1 MRKLFFFLLFL
12 PFVLNAQ
19 FIDNFLDGDF
29 TSNPTWSGDNSHFE
43 INSSNQLHLKSTG
56 ADTSYLSTPNNSIN
70 NTEWQF
76 WIKLSFNTSVNNNAR
91 VYLVSDQANIEG
103 YLNGYFVQIG
113 ESNDSIA
120 LHKQSGNT
128 NTKIISG
135 TIANSGGSTNALRIK
150 ITRDGSGNWKL
161 YSDPLEGNNFILE
174 GSCFDNS
181 FLSSSF
187 FGIFCKYTS
196 SNSTKFYFD
205 DFYVGALQID
215 TIPPKISSLSVVS
228 SIELDV
234 IFSEAVEKTIAE
246 TVSNYSVNNTIGT
259 PVLAILDAANPS
271 VVHLTFPNSFT
282 NGILNTLSVSNIED
296 LDGNKAAIL
305 TQDFAYYIPE
315 TFDIVINEIMADPD
329 PPMGLPNYEYLELFN
344 KTSLPV
350 DINSWTLNIGTSSYL
365 IPSYTIQPNSF
376 LILAEDDAEP
386 FLGSYSDFIGFS
398 SFSLKNSDQTI
409 VLFNST
415 GQIIS
420 TVSYTDNWYRDN
432 NKKDGGWSLEQID
445 PLNPCGEE
453 DNWKASVN
461 QNGGTPGQQNSV
473 FAQNPD
479 NKNPLID
486 RVAVIDTMNIQ
497 VFFNEKMDSVYL
509 KNLSNYF
516 IDNNIGF
523 PNSVSIFSPDYKT
536 LILGLSSSLQKGLI
550 YILTIKD
557 SVTDCVGNIIE
568 LNSSSSFAIPE
579 TPEPFDIVINEVL
592 SNPKLDGVDF
602 VEIYNRSDKVF
613 DLKDLTLSGYDTI
626 ALVLEDIENISE
638 NGYLIFPREYFVL
651 STNSSV
657 IKQQYFTSNPEGFIE
672 MPLFPSF
679 NNDGGVVVIAR
690 KFGEI
695 IDKFIY
701 SEDMQFELLNSTDG
715 VSLERLS
722 YERPTEDKTNW
733 HSAAEAVGFAT
744 PAYKNSQFILS
755 ENNGNEISVSP
766 EIFSPDNDG
775 YDDVLNIN
783 YCFDKP
789 GFVANITIYDSRGR
803 LIKYLIK
810 NELLAVSGTFS
821 WDGITEL
828 NNKANIGIYV
838 IYVEIFNLEGNVKHY
853 KKTAVLG
860 GKL

>member
-1 MRKLFFFLLFL
+1 MRKLFFFLLFV

-19 FIDNFLDGDF
+19 FTDNFLDGDF

-56 ADTSYLSTPNNSIN
+56 ADTSYLSTSNNSIN

-91 VYLVSDQANIEG
+91 VYLVSDQANIEDS
-103 YLNGYFVQIG
+103 LNGYFVQIG

-128 NTKIISG
+128 NSKIISG
-135 TIANSGGSTNALRIK
+135 TIANTGGSTNALRIK
-150 ITRDGSGNWKL
+150 ITRDGLGNWKL
-161 YSDPLEGNNFILE
+161 YSDPLGGNNFILE

-181 FLSSSF
+181 FSATSF

-215 TIPPKISSLSVVS
+215 TIPPKISSLNVVS

-234 IFSEAVEKTIAE
+234 VFSEAVEKTIAE
-246 TVSNYSVNNTIGT
+246 TVINYSVNNAIGN

-271 VVHLTFPNSFT
+271 LVHITFPNSFK

-296 LDGNKAAIL
+296 LSGNKAAIL
-305 TQDFAYYIPE
+305 TQDFAYYIPK

-329 PPMGLPNYEYLELFN
+329 PPIGLPNYEYLEFFN

-350 DINSWTLNIGTSSYL
+350 DINNWALNIGTSSYL
-365 IPSYTIQPNSF
+365 IPAHTIQPNSF
-376 LILAEDDAEP
+376 LILAKDDAEP
-386 FLGSYSDFIGFS
+386 FFGSFGDFIGFL

-409 VLFNST
+409 TLFNST

-420 TVSYTDNWYRDN
+420 SVSYTDNWYGDN

-453 DNWKASVN
+453 NNWKASVN

-479 NKNPLID
+479 NKNPLIG
-486 RVAVIDTMNIQ
+486 RITVIDTMNIQ
-497 VFFNEKMDSVYL
+497 LFFNEKMDSVDL
-509 KNLSNYF
+509 INFSNYF
-516 IDNNIGF
+516 IDNNIGS

-536 LILGLSSSLQKGLI
+536 IILGLSSSLQKGLI
-550 YILTIKD
+550 YVLTIKD

-568 LNSSSSFAIPE
+568 LNSSSRFAIPE
-579 TPEPFDIVINEVL
+579 LPRPFDIVINEVL
-592 SNPKLDGVDF
+592 SNPKSDGVDF
-602 VEIYNRSDKVF
+602 VEIYNRSEKVF
-613 DLKDLTLSGYDTI
+613 DLKDLTLSSFDTI

-657 IKQQYFTSNPEGFIE
+657 VKQQYFTSNPDGFIE
-672 MPLFPSF
+672 MPYFPSY
-679 NNDGGVVVIAR
+679 NNEVGVVVIAK

-695 IDKFIY
+695 IDKFVY

-755 ENNGNEISVSP
+755 DNNGAEISVSP

-783 YCFDKP
+783 YSFDKP

-821 WDGITEL
+821 WDGITEF
-828 NNKANIGIYV
+828 NEKANIGIYI
-838 IYVEIFNLEGNVKHY
+838 IYVEIFDLEGNVKHY